1 MSDRIVA
8 TGTKEDPHAILLN
21 IDIGSTLPEE
31 QHEKLIEL
39 CAEFLGGVVSIVRSK
54 YENTQV
60 VEAKL
65 HEVTLTRI
73 TKVPEGT
80 NVH

>member
-31 QHEKLIEL
+31 HHQKLIRL
-39 CAEFLGGVVSIVRSK
+39 CVEFLSGVLDVVRDN

-60 VEAKL
+60 VEAEL
-65 HEVTLTRI
+65 HEVILTRI
-73 TKVPEGT
+73 TQVPEGT